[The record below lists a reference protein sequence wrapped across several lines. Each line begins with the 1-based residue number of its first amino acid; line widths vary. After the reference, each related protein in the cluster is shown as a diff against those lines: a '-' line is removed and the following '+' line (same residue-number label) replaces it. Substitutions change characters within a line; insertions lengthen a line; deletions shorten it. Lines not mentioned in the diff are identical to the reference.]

1 MLRQVELCT
10 FKGLG
15 GNGVILIGANQRAS
29 LLSNEFLDLGDS
41 AMLAVG
47 ETAGVDG
54 FTEPASANHTRV
66 VGNIVHEIGVVG
78 KQVSSWCQMLAA
90 NTLVADNVFFNQ

>member
-1 MLRQVELCT
+1 MLAQVELCT

-66 VGNIVHEIGVVG
+66 VGNIVHEIGLVG